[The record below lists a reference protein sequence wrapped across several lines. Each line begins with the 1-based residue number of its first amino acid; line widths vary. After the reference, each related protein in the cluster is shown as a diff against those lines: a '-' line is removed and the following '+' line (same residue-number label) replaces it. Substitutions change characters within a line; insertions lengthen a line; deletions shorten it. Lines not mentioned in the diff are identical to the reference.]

1 MLPDLKRDY
10 LEALQKIHNL
20 MKDNEWVGGW
30 SNRDNV
36 LRSINEITGEF
47 FE

>member
-1 MLPDLKRDY
+1 MNRDY
-10 LEALQKIHNL
+10 LEALEKIHTIL
-20 MKDNEWVGGW
+20 QDNEWVGGW

-36 LRSINEITGEF
+36 LRAISQITEEF